1 MRVTGRVAEILA
13 EQNTVSQQMFWAVLN
28 QLLNKLSLVFKNP
41 TNPLY
46 VHFLHE
52 SLALMINAAARRD
65 PQLLKQVETN
75 LFPVFQVTFKED
87 IVDMQPY
94 ELQLMAMLLER
105 SPSNFGMQTEYNELL
120 QGFVSPVMWERKGNI
135 PGMARLLVQYLRLSP
150 QLILANDAF
159 FFKAIL
165 GVFQKLIAS
174 KLQDVHGFVLLEGII
189 TYLEPHI
196 FQSYLVDIF
205 KLLFTRLQR
214 SKTPKF
220 IEYFLVWLCRCILK
234 HGPTFVLEHLNSVQ
248 TKYPSFHFCL
258 LVFCYSSAL
267 FFNTRSEHLSID
279 LSIYS
284 IFLPLLTEVCLPNLN
299 RTSGK
304 YNRQVCAL
312 GLTKILTEWPPM
324 LNEPYLQVW
333 PLLLEKVIVLLEEDE
348 PDKNMQEQD
357 ITQPYLNFEEDT
369 NFASTYS
376 RLVYATKPNDEIY
389 KNVEPRQV
397 LARALG
403 PLLAQFPDKIRSLLQ
418 KLNPLYTQHLQRY
431 LTSVD
436 IKGVLST

>member
-65 PQLLKQVETN
+65 LQLLKQVEAN

-105 SPSNFGMQTEYNELL
+105 SPSNNFGMRAEYNELL
-120 QGFVSPVMWERKGNI
+120 QTFVSPFMWERKGNI
-135 PGMARLLVQYLRLSP
+135 PGMARLLVQYLRLTP

-165 GVFQKLIAS
+165 GVFQKLISS
-174 KLQDVHGFVLLEGII
+174 KLQDAHGFVLLEGII
-189 TYLEPHI
+189 TYLEPSI

-214 SKTPKF
+214 SRTPKF
-220 IEYFLVWLCRCILK
+220 IEYFLVWLCHCILK
-234 HGPTFVLEHLNSVQ
+234 HGPTFVLERLNSVQ
-248 TKYPSFHFCL
+248 AKYASFYF
-258 LVFCYSSAL
+258 FRL
-267 FFNTRSEHLSID
+267 F
-279 LSIYS
+279 
-284 IFLPLLTEVCLPNLN
+284 
-299 RTSGK
+299 
-304 YNRQVCAL
+304 
-312 GLTKILTEWPPM
+312 
-324 LNEPYLQVW
+324 
-333 PLLLEKVIVLLEEDE
+333 VL
-348 PDKNMQEQD
+348 
-357 ITQPYLNFEEDT
+357 
-369 NFASTYS
+369 
-376 RLVYATKPNDEIY
+376 R
-389 KNVEPRQV
+389 
-397 LARALG
+397 
-403 PLLAQFPDKIRSLLQ
+403 
-418 KLNPLYTQHLQRY
+418 
-431 LTSVD
+431 
-436 IKGVLST
+436 